1 MQKLQSVWRAFMKEE
16 DGIGTLEMLLI
27 IAVILVIAI
36 AFRKW
41 IMEWVNQLFE
51 KTNANVNDT
60 LTDDAIQLPN

>member
-1 MQKLQSVWRAFMKEE
+1 MRKLWEQVKKFMKEE

-41 IMEWVNQLFE
+41 IFQWINSLFQNTNQ
-51 KTNANVNDT
+51 KVTDT
-60 LTDDAIQLPN
+60 LNDNTIVLP